1 MSFPTI
7 SFPVAYTSLETTTLR
22 QHYDWLSGVSRISW
36 SREEC
41 RGTHL
46 GGRTA
51 CIQSSLPLLFD
62 SQRSCP
68 VPLWSVRINKEEW
81 SHPKGKLA
89 SDCMRWAWLWSW
101 QLNLTLLTQ
110 LLEWF
115 LERWCIWFLIHWL
128 AHLTSTQT
136 LCLCRLCR
144 PHYSAQRLF
153 LWSSYPDI
161 PRISSWYQSRCQD
174 RS

>member
-1 MSFPTI
+1 MYVFSYDLI
-7 SFPVAYTSLETTTLR
+7 SRGLHPIGNYNTATLL
-22 QHYDWLSGVSRISW
+22 WLSGISRISW

-46 GGRTA
+46 RGRTA

-68 VPLWSVRINKEEW
+68 IPLWSVRINKEEW

-110 LLEWF
+110 LPEWF
-115 LERWCIWFLIHWL
+115 LKHWYISFSIYWL
-128 AHLTSTQT
+128 AHLT
-136 LCLCRLCR
+136 CRVYR

-153 LWSSYPDI
+153 LRSSYPDI
-161 PRISSWYQSRCQD
+161 PRISSRYQSRCQD